1 MLIILFGDYRDIVFH
16 ILLYAIIIAVTAWF
30 VVSLVKFRKA
40 DKENIKDY
48 KTRRF
53 FLVISAVLFGVVIL
67 PFIAY
72 LILLALVIANM

>member
-16 ILLYAIIIAVTAWF
+16 ILLYAVIIAVTAWF
-30 VVSLVKFRKA
+30 IVSIVKFRKA

-48 KTRRF
+48 KIRRF
-53 FLVISAVLFGVVIL
+53 FLAISAVLFGVVIL

-72 LILLALVIANM
+72 LILLALIIANM